1 LRPESA
7 YTSNT
12 DYAKPREIIAEQRF
26 GAHVKLAVA
35 SRTYSWDSER
45 AYLVGLARAFGG
57 ALLFGLPVLMTMET
71 WELGAQMSRLRLTLL
86 IVGLLPL
93 LVGLA
98 FYLGFER
105 VSNLFDAIL
114 DAFVAVAVAAFLAT
128 AILFVFGVL
137 DPQDTLEESIGRVAL
152 QGIAGSIGALLAQSQ
167 LGQAERK
174 RDRRRESVFAEYFY
188 MAAGAL
194 FLSANVAPTEEV
206 AVIAHLMGPWH
217 ALALIVLSLVLMHAF
232 VYAVDFKGQ
241 HARAEHVSLPREFIR
256 FTVIGYLLAAAISAS
271 ICWCLGRFDGI
282 AATEILSMTI
292 VLSFPAAIGAAAAR
306 LVL

>member
-1 LRPESA
+1 M
-7 YTSNT
+7 
-12 DYAKPREIIAEQRF
+12 
-26 GAHVKLAVA
+26 A

-45 AYLVGLARAFGG
+45 AYLVGLSRAFGG
-57 ALLFGLPVLMTMET
+57 ALLFALPVLMTMET
-71 WELGAQMSRLRLTLL
+71 WDLGAQMNRLRLAVL

-105 VSNLFDAIL
+105 VTSLFDAVL
-114 DAFVAVAVAAFLAT
+114 DAFVAIAVAALLAI

-137 DPQDTLEESIGRVAL
+137 DPEDPAHEWIGKIAL

-167 LGQAERK
+167 FGQAK
-174 RDRRRESVFAEYFY
+174 RDEHRRREGGVFAEYFF

-206 AVIAHLMGPWH
+206 AVIAHMMNPWH
-217 ALALIVLSLVLMHAF
+217 ALVLIILSLALMHAF
-232 VYAVDFKGQ
+232 VYVVGFKGQ
-241 HARAEHVSLPREFIR
+241 HARAEHVSLPREFVR
-256 FTVIGYLLAAAISAS
+256 FTVIGYLLAAAISAF
-271 ICWCLGRFDGI
+271 ICWCLGRFDGV
-282 AATEILSMTI
+282 AATEILSITI
-292 VLSFPAAIGAAAAR
+292 VLAFPAAIGAAAAR